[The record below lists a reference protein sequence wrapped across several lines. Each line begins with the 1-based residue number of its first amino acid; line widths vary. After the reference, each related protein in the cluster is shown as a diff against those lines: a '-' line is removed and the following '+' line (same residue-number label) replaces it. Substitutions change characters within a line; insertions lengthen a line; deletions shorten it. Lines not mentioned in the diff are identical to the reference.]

1 MKIRTL
7 VNFKLNTGSIL
18 IKGVYDDTSA
28 PFQKEIYEEI
38 DREKMRLK
46 KGRGKMRLE
55 ILVDSERIPE
65 VSSSPK
71 TELPAEMNTMNTME
85 DETDVLETKEEI
97 VTKKPGRKRK
107 IK

>member
-46 KGRGKMRLE
+46 KGKGKMRLE
-55 ILVDSERIPE
+55 ILVDSERTPE

-71 TELPAEMNTMNTME
+71 TELPAEMNTME
-85 DETDVLETKEEI
+85 DEADVLETKEEI